1 MTFWVNIVSTDM
13 SSSLRMSRTV
23 SNCNEALI
31 TGNCMGISS
40 FFLTCSFAY
49 DLVPDTTVVEQAL
62 RACRRV
68 NDFSTA
74 VRIFEGLKEKTENK
88 AQYEAYLKE
97 LEPLRR
103 ELGVPLYEE
112 LG

>member
-1 MTFWVNIVSTDM
+1 M
-13 SSSLRMSRTV
+13 
-23 SNCNEALI
+23 
-31 TGNCMGISS
+31 
-40 FFLTCSFAY
+40 
-49 DLVPDTTVVEQAL
+49 
-62 RACRRV
+62 

-88 AQYEAYLKE
+88 AQYDAYLKE

-112 LG
+112 LGQ